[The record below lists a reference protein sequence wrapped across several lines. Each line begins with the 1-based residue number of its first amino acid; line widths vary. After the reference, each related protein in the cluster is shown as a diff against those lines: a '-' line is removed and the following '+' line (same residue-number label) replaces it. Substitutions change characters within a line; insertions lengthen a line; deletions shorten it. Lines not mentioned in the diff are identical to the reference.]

1 MPPHTLLTLLLCLL
15 VLVSGCTALD
25 KPVDSITPA
34 KQISDAYKSPEQ
46 AAPAPLAEKRTAGSA
61 NLAPQA
67 AEPQTPSN
75 QKIINTADLSL
86 QVSDVRK
93 TADLVKEIVTSRDG
107 VIQSSSVYAG
117 REDHYT
123 GVVTVRVPSLQFD
136 ETLKEIQNLGKVTT
150 SSVTAQDVTEEYV
163 DLDAQKNALTNQLAQ
178 YNRILVQAVN
188 VSEIL
193 EVQREIERIQ
203 VELDRIIG
211 KMKYLD
217 NRIAFSTIT
226 VRLSEPTS
234 VVPSPGYSIT
244 SVLSQAIGGF
254 ADTIVWLVI
263 VVMTL
268 LPVIILA
275 AIGVIIY
282 SRWKVRRSN

>member
-1 MPPHTLLTLLLCLL
+1 MPPHTLLTFLLCLL

-25 KPVDSITPA
+25 KPVDSMTPA
-34 KQISDAYKSPEQ
+34 KQVSDAYQSTEQ
-46 AAPAPLAEKRTAGSA
+46 AVPAPLAENRAAGSVSP
-61 NLAPQA
+61 APQA
-67 AEPQTPSN
+67 SEQQTQSD

-86 QVSDVRK
+86 QVPDVSK
-93 TADLVKEIVTSRDG
+93 TVDLIKEIVTTREG
-107 VIQSSSVYAG
+107 VIQSSSVRAG
-117 REDHYT
+117 REDRYT
-123 GVVTVRVPSLQFD
+123 GVVTVRVPSSRFD

-163 DLDAQKNALTNQLAQ
+163 DLDAQKNALTNQLTQ
-178 YNRILVQAVN
+178 YNRILAQAVN

-203 VELDRIIG
+203 VELDRITG

-226 VRLSEPTS
+226 VRLSEPAS
-234 VVPSPGYSIT
+234 VVPTPGYSIT

-254 ADTIVWLVI
+254 ADTVVWLVVMI
-263 VVMTL
+263 MTL

-275 AIGVIIY
+275 AIGVVIY
-282 SRWKVRRSN
+282 SRWKVQRSN

>member
-1 MPPHTLLTLLLCLL
+1 MLPHTLLPLLLCLFI
-15 VLVSGCTALD
+15 LVSGCTALD
-25 KPVDSITPA
+25 KPVDFVNPGL
-34 KQISDAYKSPEQ
+34 QVSDTYGASEN
-46 AAPAPLAEKRTAGSA
+46 AVPAPLAEKRAAGGT
-61 NLAPQA
+61 NLVTQSL
-67 AEPQTPSN
+67 EPLTQSD

-93 TADLVKEIVTSRDG
+93 TADSIKEIVTKSEG
-107 VIQSSSVYAG
+107 VVQSSSVSAG
-117 REDHYT
+117 REDKYT
-123 GVVTVRVPSLQFD
+123 GVVTVRVPSSKFD
-136 ETLKEIQNLGKVTT
+136 KTLNEIQILGKVTT

-163 DLDAQKNALTNQLAQ
+163 DLDAQKNALTNQLSQ
-178 YNRILVQAVN
+178 YNRILGQAVN

-203 VELDRIIG
+203 VELDRITG

-217 NRIAFSTIT
+217 NRITFSTIT
-226 VRLSEPTS
+226 VLLSEPAS

-244 SVLSQAIGGF
+244 SVISQAIGGF
-254 ADTIVWLVI
+254 ADTVVWLVI
-263 VVMTL
+263 MIMTL
-268 LPVIILA
+268 LPVIIIA